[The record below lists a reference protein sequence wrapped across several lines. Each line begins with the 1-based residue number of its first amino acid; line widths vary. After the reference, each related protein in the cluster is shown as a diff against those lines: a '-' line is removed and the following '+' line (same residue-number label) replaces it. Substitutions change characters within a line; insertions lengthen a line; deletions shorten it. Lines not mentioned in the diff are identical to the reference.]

1 MNLKNINELLEE
13 ANEEV
18 SIQKK
23 TLANELD
30 NLEECMD
37 ILFLLI
43 RVTGW

>member
-18 SIQKK
+18 SRQKK

-30 NLEECMD
+30 NLKDAETND
-37 ILFLLI
+37 F
-43 RVTGW
+43 